1 MAEKKRKI
9 EDVTLVNLKEYSAQ
23 LARKIQDSGYLTEHI
38 LYVERA
44 GLFVAYEI
52 AKHLKCSSITGI
64 HAKRG
69 GNSLKSKFRIIL
81 RWLPKRVT
89 DLMRRIEEKS
99 NIHNVKSERNV
110 YIEGQFPPKRNNI
123 LLVDDAVDTGNS
135 LKAVVNFL
143 VSKGYHQDSLHSI
156 VLTTTRKHPEYRADI
171 SLFNGISFAFPW
183 SYTSKEYHRSWEFY
197 NKYKSDIC
205 KQACQK

>member
-1 MAEKKRKI
+1 MLDKRRKI
-9 EDVTLVNLKEYSAQ
+9 EDVTLVKLKEYSAQ
-23 LARKIQDSGYLTEHI
+23 LAKKIQDSGYVTEHI

-44 GLFVAYEI
+44 GLFIACEI
-52 AKHLKCSSITGI
+52 AQNFACSITGI
-64 HAKRG
+64 YASRG
-69 GNSLKSKFRIIL
+69 GNSFKSNFRILL
-81 RWLPKRVT
+81 RCLPKRVT

-99 NIHNVKSERNV
+99 NIHNVKSGRNV

-143 VSKGYHQDSLHSI
+143 VSKGYHQDSLHSC

-171 SLFNGISFAFPW
+171 SLFNDVSFAFPW
-183 SYTSKEYHRSWEFY
+183 SYTSKEYHKSWELY

-205 KQACQK
+205 KQACPE